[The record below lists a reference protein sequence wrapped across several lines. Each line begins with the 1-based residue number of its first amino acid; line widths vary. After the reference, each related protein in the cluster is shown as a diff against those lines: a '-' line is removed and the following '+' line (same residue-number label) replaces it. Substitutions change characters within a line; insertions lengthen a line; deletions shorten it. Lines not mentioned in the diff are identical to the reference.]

1 MCKGCQ
7 VPLRMLARGGERGVG
22 RPCFGER
29 EAEAEYRTHHLRQLR
44 RHAVGLLLA
53 SAVCLGHA
61 LYATLPPAV
70 CLEDGMGGRG
80 R

>member
-1 MCKGCQ
+1 VQGVPGPPADACK
-7 VPLRMLARGGERGVG
+7 GGERGVG